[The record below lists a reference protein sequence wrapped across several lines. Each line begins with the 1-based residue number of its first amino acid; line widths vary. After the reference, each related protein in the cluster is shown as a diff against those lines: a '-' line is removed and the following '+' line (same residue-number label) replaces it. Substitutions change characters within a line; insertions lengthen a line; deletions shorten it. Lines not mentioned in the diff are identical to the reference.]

1 MDLEVTDN
9 PDKARF
15 EILADGELAGFVLYY
30 LRGNEIAFTHTET
43 DDRFRGHGLAS
54 HLVQASLDAARVR
67 HLAVLP
73 YCPFVRSWMEEHP
86 EYADLV
92 PARWRAQFG
101 L

>member
-1 MDLEVTDN
+1 MDVEVTDN

-15 EILADGELAGFVLYY
+15 EIVADAELAGFVRYH
-30 LRGNEIAFTHTET
+30 LRGNESAFPHPET
-43 DDRFRGHGLAS
+43 DDRFRGPGLAS
-54 HLVQASLDAARVR
+54 QLVQAALDTARAR

-73 YCPFVRSWMEEHP
+73 YCPFVRGWLEEHP

-92 PARWRAQFG
+92 PAGKREQFG